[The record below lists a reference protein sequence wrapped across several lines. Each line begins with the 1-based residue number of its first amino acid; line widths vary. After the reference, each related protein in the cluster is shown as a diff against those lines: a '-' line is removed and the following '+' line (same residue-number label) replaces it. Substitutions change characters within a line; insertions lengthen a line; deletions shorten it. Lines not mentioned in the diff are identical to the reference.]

1 MAEAEIIQLGSRGKA
16 GRGSGKAPSAA
27 ARGLAPSR
35 TRPPRPRAT
44 SRTATEPD
52 DLTTPVVDHDVVEP
66 RPADPSPP
74 DQDAADLDAPDL
86 DAADLDAADQD
97 AGHPE
102 PADRTHEDPRPPT
115 STGIPTDEQVDP
127 AGADDTIDDDFGTP
141 DVDDAGRAAAGG
153 HRGRAADSSDDRAR
167 STGGHGGQVPP
178 AVNLAAMATELA
190 GAVTAAL
197 GGLRNL
203 PVEQLKELSR
213 DPLKAAFQLAETLG
227 VDWQESVEEIVD
239 FTRSRMSGRY
249 AIDEF
254 GFDPE
259 FTTKVFLPIL
269 RPLAQSWFRV
279 EVRGIENL
287 PTTGSA
293 LLVSNHAGTMPLDG
307 MVLQSVVY
315 DEIGRHVR
323 MLGADL
329 IFKTPY
335 SHDFARRTGTTL
347 ACQED
352 AERLLASDQLVAVFP
367 EGFKGLGKPYA
378 DRYKL
383 QRFGRGGFVSAAV
396 RAQVPLIP
404 ISIVGSEEIYPL
416 IASAPALARAMGAP
430 YFPITPLFPWFGVF
444 GLIPLP
450 SKWIIQFG
458 EAITTDELPPGAAED
473 PMVVFNVTDQVR
485 ETIQHS
491 LYALLMQRRSAF
503 F

>member
-27 ARGLAPSR
+27 ARGLAPGKA
-35 TRPPRPRAT
+35 RPPRARTTPRAGAAAE
-44 SRTATEPD
+44 TAPDPDLSPPTADPVAPELIESDVIDAESVGPAATPGERPVDDADAWSSAD
-52 DLTTPVVDHDVVEP
+52 DL
-66 RPADPSPP
+66 
-74 DQDAADLDAPDL
+74 L
-86 DAADLDAADQD
+86 
-97 AGHPE
+97 
-102 PADRTHEDPRPPT
+102 
-115 STGIPTDEQVDP
+115 DP
-127 AGADDTIDDDFGTP
+127 AGTDDTIADDFGTP
-141 DVDDAGRAAAGG
+141 DIDDATRAAAGEHG
-153 HRGRAADSSDDRAR
+153 LGDAEDAADDRTRR
-167 STGGHGGQVPP
+167 STGGHSGQVPP
-178 AVNLAAMATELA
+178 SVNLAAMVTELA
-190 GAVTAAL
+190 GAFTAAL

-203 PVEQLKELSR
+203 PVEQLKDQSR

-227 VDWQESVEEIVD
+227 VDWQQSVEEIVD

-269 RPLAQSWFRV
+269 RPLAQNWFRV

-450 SKWIIQFG
+450 SKWIIQVG

>member
-27 ARGLAPSR
+27 ARGLAPGGR
-35 TRPPRPRAT
+35 TRPPKRSGSSAPIEPVPDETRPDET
-44 SRTATEPD
+44 G
-52 DLTTPVVDHDVVEP
+52 P
-66 RPADPSPP
+66 RSTDPSEIV
-74 DQDAADLDAPDL
+74 DAEIV
-86 DAADLDAADQD
+86 
-97 AGHPE
+97 GE
-102 PADRTHEDPRPPT
+102 PVEEP
-115 STGIPTDEQVDP
+115 VDP
-127 AGADDTIDDDFGTP
+127 AGLEDGIPDDFGTP
-141 DVDDAGRAAAGG
+141 DIDDASWAAAGEHG
-153 HRGRAADSSDDRAR
+153 AADDGQGPADGAAD
-167 STGGHGGQVPP
+167 GHAGQVPP
-178 AVNLAAMATELA
+178 TVNLAAMVAEFA
-190 GAVTAAL
+190 GVLGSAL
-197 GGLRNL
+197 GNLRNL
-203 PVEQLKELSR
+203 PVEQLKDLGR
-213 DPLKAAFQLAETLG
+213 DPLKTVLELAESLG
-227 VDWQESVEEIVD
+227 VDWQESVEDVVA
-239 FTRSRMSGRY
+239 FTRTRMSGQY

-269 RPLAQSWFRV
+269 RPLAQNWFRV

-404 ISIVGSEEIYPL
+404 VSIVGSEEIYPL
-416 IASAPALARAMGAP
+416 IASAPTLARALGVP
-430 YFPITPLFPWFGVF
+430 YFPITPLFPWFGIF

-458 EAITTDELPPGAAED
+458 EAITTDELSPGAAED

>member
-1 MAEAEIIQLGSRGKA
+1 MADAEIIQLGSRGRA
-16 GRGSGKAPSAA
+16 GRGSGTTPSAA
-27 ARGLAPSR
+27 ARGLAGRRSPRSR
-35 TRPPRPRAT
+35 ARAAGAQPERAETADDSGSVAPP
-44 SRTATEPD
+44 
-52 DLTTPVVDHDVVEP
+52 DVVEEQSGSA
-66 RPADPSPP
+66 RPA
-74 DQDAADLDAPDL
+74 AV
-86 DAADLDAADQD
+86 
-97 AGHPE
+97 E
-102 PADRTHEDPRPPT
+102 DR
-115 STGIPTDEQVDP
+115 
-127 AGADDTIDDDFGTP
+127 IDDDFGTP
-141 DVDDAGRAAAGG
+141 DIDDATQAAAADRRSGVAG
-153 HRGRAADSSDDRAR
+153 SPSDDPIGTADAAAADDTAADDTATDGVG
-167 STGGHGGQVPP
+167 TGGAGQVPP
-178 AVNLAAMATELA
+178 SVNLAAIASELA
-190 GAVTAAL
+190 AILTSAL
-197 GGLRNL
+197 GQLRNL
-203 PVEQLKELSR
+203 PTEQLRELGR
-213 DPLKAAFQLAETLG
+213 DPLKAVLQVAETLG
-227 VDWQESVEEIVD
+227 VDWQQSLEEVVE

-259 FTTKVFLPIL
+259 FTTKVFLPIM
-269 RPLAQSWFRV
+269 RPLAQNWFRV
-279 EVRGIENL
+279 EVRGIENV

-293 LLVSNHAGTMPLDG
+293 LLVSNHAGTLPIDG

-404 ISIVGSEEIYPL
+404 VSIVGSEEIFPL
-416 IASAPALARAMGAP
+416 IATAPTLARALGAP
-430 YFPITPLFPWFGVF
+430 YFPITPLFPWFGVL

-503 F
+503 L

>member
-1 MAEAEIIQLGSRGKA
+1 VAEAEIIQLGSRGKA

-27 ARGLAPSR
+27 ARGLAPGGTSR
-35 TRPPRPRAT
+35 SSRARTTPRPT
-44 SRTATEPD
+44 TAPADVADGPAVTVPPIEPD
-52 DLTTPVVDHDVVEP
+52 VVDQIEP
-66 RPADPSPP
+66 EVLEPP
-74 DQDAADLDAPDL
+74 IVDAEIVD
-86 DAADLDAADQD
+86 
-97 AGHPE
+97 E
-102 PADRTHEDPRPPT
+102 PAATPET
-115 STGIPTDEQVDP
+115 EGEEAVDP
-127 AGADDTIDDDFGTP
+127 AGVEDTI
-141 DVDDAGRAAAGG
+141 
-153 HRGRAADSSDDRAR
+153 
-167 STGGHGGQVPP
+167 
-178 AVNLAAMATELA
+178 
-190 GAVTAAL
+190 AL
-197 GGLRNL
+197 GNLRSL
-203 PVEQLKELSR
+203 PVEQLRDLGR
-213 DPLKAAFQLAETLG
+213 DPLKTVLQLAETLG
-227 VDWQESVEEIVD
+227 VDWQESVEDVVA
-239 FTRSRMSGRY
+239 FTRSRMSGQY

-269 RPLAQSWFRV
+269 RPLAQNWFRV

-404 ISIVGSEEIYPL
+404 VSIVGSEEIYPL
-416 IASAPALARAMGAP
+416 IASAPTLARAMGAP

-458 EAITTDELPPGAAED
+458 EAITTDELSPGAAED